1 VSTLGQKPATQHVST
16 EKQSI
21 TGNGGTSYTL
31 QQSVS
36 QASDIEVFVNNT
48 RQEPTVAYTAN
59 NTTLTMT
66 GAVNASDNFY
76 VIFQGKAIQT
86 AGLPVDAAITA
97 STVTTSQ
104 TITSTGNITTSGTV
118 NTPSINGGQIGGR
131 RNIIINGAMQVAQR
145 GTSETGKGADAG
157 YFTVDRMYYFE
168 NGTTDVRFTQS
179 QSTDVPTGEG
189 FGKSLKFDCTT
200 ADASLASDNQLT
212 LKYRI
217 EGQDIQQLKWG
228 TSSAE
233 KITLSF
239 YIKSTKTGT
248 FIVELSRESRKI
260 SQAYTVSSSDT
271 WEKKTLTFD
280 GDTGGSVVT
289 NDSSNRLEIN
299 YYMGVGTNYSSG
311 TLDTAWT
318 GGTNANRAVG
328 QVNAFD
334 NTSNNILFTGIQL
347 EVGSQATPFEHR
359 SFGEELG
366 LCQRYYEVTGAGQ
379 PAKANST
386 TGIWC
391 GFQFKTQKR
400 AAPSIALTAVNQR
413 FFEFGIANR
422 DASNASLAQTYLN
435 TKSCLLRIEGYSG
448 ITAGNS
454 FLSGGL
460 VSDETADTFI
470 SESEL

>member
-1 VSTLGQKPATQHVST
+1 MTKAAELAKMG
-16 EKQSI
+16 
-21 TGNGGTSYTL
+21 
-31 QQSVS
+31 
-36 QASDIEVFVNNT
+36 EV
-48 RQEPTVAYTAN
+48 
-59 NTTLTMT
+59 LT
-66 GAVNASDNFY
+66 NS
-76 VIFQGKAIQT
+76 
-86 AGLPVDAAITA
+86 
-97 STVTTSQ
+97 
-104 TITSTGNITTSGTV
+104 
-118 NTPSINGGQIGGR
+118 QIGGR
-131 RNIIINGAMQVAQR
+131 RNIIVNGAMQVAQR
-145 GTSETGKGADAG
+145 STSETGKGADAG

-189 FGKSLKFDCTT
+189 FAKSLKFDCTT
-200 ADASLASDNQLT
+200 ADASLASDNQLV

-280 GDTGGSVVT
+280 ADTGGSVIT

-328 QVNAFD
+328 QVNVFD

-359 SFGEELG
+359 SFGEEEE
-366 LCQRYYEVTGAGQ
+366 LCKRYFVKH
-379 PAKANST
+379 KANSPYDRFGTGGAVTTDDAQFVFKFYPSLRTAPTLT
-386 TGIWC
+386 TGTLSHL
-391 GFQFKTQKR
+391 GGTNR
-400 AAPSIALTAVNQR
+400 ANGAVAIGTALTIDTNSDGPLSCVVEANDYSGDPLTAGEVTHL
-413 FFEFGIANR
+413 IANNNVAAFVAF
-422 DASNASLAQTYLN
+422 DA
-435 TKSCLLRIEGYSG
+435 
-448 ITAGNS
+448 
-454 FLSGGL
+454 
-460 VSDETADTFI
+460 
-470 SESEL
+470 EL